1 MRLNLNSGCA
11 PSPGPHP
18 QAPNLNTVHVTQAV
32 QAIAR
37 AWSGVPEARLRDIL
51 TQIHHR
57 LPPGFVGFYLDEQHI
72 GHLAPKHVAPLLER
86 LPQCRLEERGVVWY
100 GAARASVQ
108 ERTSQL
114 AAAAQALRQA
124 GWITGWRDELYSYW
138 GEIEHAPDPAEPHGF
153 ALERAAFRFFGLRS
167 HAVHINGFAPDG
179 RVWCGIRSL
188 SKATDPG
195 RIDNLAAG
203 GLPAGESVL
212 VCAVRELHEE
222 AGLGAELAHQ
232 VQPAGR
238 VVTRRREPQGWHDEA
253 LLVYNLLLP
262 AGTEPRNLDG
272 EVSGFLCLSPEQAMA
287 RMSEMTDDAAGVLAQ
302 GVLALRES
310 LAACG

>member
-1 MRLNLNSGCA
+1 MIDA
-11 PSPGPHP
+11 
-18 QAPNLNTVHVTQAV
+18 VTQA
-32 QAIAR
+32 
-37 AWSGVPEARLRDIL
+37 WSGIAQDDLRSVLRAVDRPVPP
-51 TQIHHR
+51 Q
-57 LPPGFVGFYLDEQHI
+57 FVGLYLGEQRI
-72 GHLAPKHVAPLLER
+72 GRLAPEHVAPLLDR
-86 LPQCRLEERGVVWY
+86 LAQCQLSERGVVWL
-100 GAARASVQ
+100 GAERSSVQ
-108 ERTSQL
+108 ERSTQMAS
-114 AAAAQALRQA
+114 AAQALRQA

-138 GEIEHAPDPAEPHGF
+138 GEIEHAPDPAEPHAF

-203 GLPAGESVL
+203 GLSAGESVL
-212 VCAVRELHEE
+212 DCAIRELHEE
-222 AGLGAELAHQ
+222 AGLDPELARQ

-238 VVTRRREPQGWHDEA
+238 VVTRRRESQGWHDEA

-262 AGTEPRNLDG
+262 AGTVPRNLDG

-287 RMSEMTDDAAGVLAQ
+287 RLGEMTDDAAGALAQ
-302 GVLALRES
+302 GVLALRGDS
-310 LAACG
+310 AACG

>member
-1 MRLNLNSGCA
+1 MNSGSA
-11 PSPGPHP
+11 PSSGPGLQAPHP
-18 QAPNLNTVHVTQAV
+18 IATQTIEAI
-32 QAIAR
+32 QAIAP
-37 AWSGVPEARLRDIL
+37 AGASVPEARLREIL
-51 TQIHHR
+51 GRIHHQ
-57 LPPGFVGFYLDEQHI
+57 PPSGFVGFYLGEQRI
-72 GHLAPKHVAPLLER
+72 GRLAPEHVAPLLEE
-86 LPQCRLEERGVVWY
+86 LPQCRLSERGVVWLGGERC
-100 GAARASVQ
+100 GAQ
-108 ERTSQL
+108 ERSVQL

-138 GEIEHAPDPAEPHGF
+138 GEIEHAPDPAEPHAF

-203 GLPAGESVL
+203 GLSAGESVL
-212 VCAVRELHEE
+212 DCAIRELHEE
-222 AGLGAELAHQ
+222 AGLDPELARQ

-238 VVTRRREPQGWHDEA
+238 VVTRRRESQGWHDEA

-262 AGTEPRNLDG
+262 AGTVPRNLDG
-272 EVSGFLCLSPEQAMA
+272 EVSGFLCLSPQQAMA
-287 RMSEMTDDAAGVLAQ
+287 RLGEMTDDAAGVLAQ
-302 GVLALRES
+302 GVLALRGAG
-310 LAACG
+310 AA

>member
-1 MRLNLNSGCA
+1 LNSGSA
-11 PSPGPHP
+11 PSSGPGLQAPHP
-18 QAPNLNTVHVTQAV
+18 IATQTIEAI
-32 QAIAR
+32 QAIAQ
-37 AWSGVPEARLRDIL
+37 AWASVPEARLREIL
-51 TQIHHR
+51 GRIHHQ
-57 LPPGFVGFYLDEQHI
+57 PPSGFVGFYLGEQRI
-72 GHLAPKHVAPLLER
+72 GRLAPEHVAPLLDR
-86 LPQCRLEERGVVWY
+86 LPQCQLSERGVVWL
-100 GAARASVQ
+100 GAEHASVQ
-108 ERTSQL
+108 ERSAQL
-114 AAAAQALRQA
+114 AGAAQALRQD

-138 GEIEHAPDPAEPHGF
+138 GEIERAPDPTEPHAF
-153 ALERAAFRFFGLRS
+153 ALERAAFRFLGLRS

-203 GLPAGESVL
+203 GLSAGESVL
-212 VCAVRELHEE
+212 GCAIRELHEE
-222 AGLGAELAHQ
+222 AGLGAELARQ

-262 AGTEPRNLDG
+262 AGTVPRNLDG

-287 RMSEMTDDAAGVLAQ
+287 RLDEMTDDAAGVLAR
-302 GVLALRES
+302 GVLALRGDS
-310 LAACG
+310 AA

>member
-1 MRLNLNSGCA
+1 MID
-11 PSPGPHP
+11 
-18 QAPNLNTVHVTQAV
+18 AV
-32 QAIAR
+32 IQ
-37 AWSGVPEARLRDIL
+37 AWSGIAQDDLRAVVHAVDRPVPP
-51 TQIHHR
+51 Q
-57 LPPGFVGFYLDEQHI
+57 FVGFYLGEQRI
-72 GHLAPKHVAPLLER
+72 GRLAPEHVAPLLEE
-86 LPQCRLEERGVVWY
+86 LPQCRLSERGVVWLGGERC
-100 GAARASVQ
+100 GAQ
-108 ERTSQL
+108 ERSVQL

-138 GEIEHAPDPAEPHGF
+138 GEIEHAPDPAEPHAF

-203 GLPAGESVL
+203 GLSAGESVL
-212 VCAVRELHEE
+212 DCAIRELHEE
-222 AGLGAELAHQ
+222 AGLDPELARQ

-238 VVTRRREPQGWHDEA
+238 LVTRRRESQGWHDEA

-262 AGTEPRNLDG
+262 AGTVPRNLDG
-272 EVSGFLCLSPEQAMA
+272 EVSGFLCLSPQQAMA
-287 RMSEMTDDAAGVLAQ
+287 RLGEMTDDAAGVLAQ
-302 GVLALRES
+302 GVLAQGVLALRGAG
-310 LAACG
+310 AA